1 MKSKYNYLVLFLAF
15 GFFNSG
21 IAQYNFA
28 DIENSKMFNQNKE
41 EPHATLMPFDIA
53 EGVIENNWEKSPY
66 YQSLNRTWKFHR
78 VKTRQSALKNFINL
92 NLTPMTGIISLYLQT
107 GNWKIMAEDK
117 TVTQDTL
124 SDFNIQPGESKVVTI
139 PIPKELNKPGMKYFI
154 NFSVTT
160 TTEKSLVP
168 KGYEIA
174 SEQIKLSFFYKK
186 WEKQISLTFHLLS

>member
-1 MKSKYNYLVLFLAF
+1 
-15 GFFNSG
+15 
-21 IAQYNFA
+21 
-28 DIENSKMFNQNKE
+28 
-41 EPHATLMPFDIA
+41 
-53 EGVIENNWEKSPY
+53 
-66 YQSLNRTWKFHR
+66 
-78 VKTRQSALKNFINL
+78 
-92 NLTPMTGIISLYLQT
+92 
-107 GNWKIMAEDK
+107 MAEDK